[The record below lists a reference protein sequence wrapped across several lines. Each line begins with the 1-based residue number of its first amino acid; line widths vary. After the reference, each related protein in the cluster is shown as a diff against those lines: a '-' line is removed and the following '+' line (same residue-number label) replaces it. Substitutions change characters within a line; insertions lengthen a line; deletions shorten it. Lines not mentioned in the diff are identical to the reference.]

1 MSESLQAEIAAKKEE
16 LVELQG
22 NSKRVEREGQVR
34 RDALAAEKAELLEGV
49 KARMELI
56 DMLKRDIVR
65 MAAEET
71 IRIAQQEYDNP
82 SSAPKK

>member
-1 MSESLQAEIAAKKEE
+1 MSEDLQAEIAAKKEE

-65 MAAEET
+65 MAASET

-82 SSAPKK
+82 SAAPKK